1 MNNAANMT
9 LYSMMNSNVNIERVS
24 PFVHLHVSRENL
36 VQDTIKEITLCIGR
50 DLKKPLKV
58 KFHGEE
64 AEDAGLFHFTH
75 SLNSRLLNLN
85 DFYFILNAGG
95 VRKEFF
101 MLLLKDLLDPKYGM
115 FKEYEDS
122 HAIWFADH
130 SFEEDQMYMLI
141 GTLCGLAIYNF
152 TIINV
157 PFPLCLYKKLL
168 DEPVDLTDLRDLSP
182 TIANSMQSILDYDGN
197 DMESV
202 FGLYFEITREI
213 FGETQQVLLRPN
225 GDKIPVTQEN
235 K

>member
-1 MNNAANMT
+1 M
-9 LYSMMNSNVNIERVS
+9 
-24 PFVHLHVSRENL
+24 L
-36 VQDTIKEITLCIGR
+36 VYALISHYCHSIPQYF
-50 DLKKPLKV
+50 DLI
-58 KFHGEE
+58 
-64 AEDAGLFHFTH
+64 FT
-75 SLNSRLLNLN
+75 
-85 DFYFILNAGG
+85 GG

-122 HAIWFADH
+122 RAIWFSDH
-130 SFEEDQMYMLI
+130 SFEEDQMYILI

-152 TIINV
+152 TIIKL

-168 DEPVDLTDLRDLSP
+168 DEPVDLTDLKDLSP
-182 TIANSMQSILDYDGN
+182 TLANSMQSILDYNEN

-202 FGLYFEITREI
+202 FGLYFEVTREV
-213 FGETQQVLLRPN
+213 FGETQQHLLRPN